1 MPKSYF
7 TPDTVFNPPAYSHAV
22 RAGNTI
28 YVAGQVA
35 FGPDG
40 NLVGKGD
47 VKTQAEQAWKNMKNV
62 LEAAGATIEDLVDV
76 TTYIVNPDDVA
87 KIREARQRYLPENNK
102 PTSTVIV
109 AHALANPDLLIEIKG
124 IAVVD

>member
-1 MPKSYF
+1 MPRSYF
-7 TPDTVFNPPAYSHAV
+7 TPDTVFKTTAYSHAV
-22 RAGNTI
+22 KVGNTI

-35 FGPDG
+35 VGTDG

-47 VKTQAEQAWKNMKNV
+47 VKAQAEQAWKNMKNV

-87 KIREARQRYLPENNK
+87 KIREVRQRYLPENNK
-102 PTSTVIV
+102 PTSTLIV
-109 AHALANPDLLIEIKG
+109 AQALANPDLLIEIKG
-124 IAVVD
+124 IAVVE